1 MSEKSMFL
9 DEVKIHVASGRG
21 GDGVVH
27 FRREKYVPRGGP
39 DGGDGGRGG
48 DVLLRVDPKLSS
60 LSPFRRKRHFSA
72 DDGAPGGG
80 SKKSGRDAEDLVL
93 SVPRGTV
100 VKDAGSDETLGDL
113 TDGDQTLVICR
124 GGRGGRGNARYA
136 TSRNQAP
143 RMAQKGEPGDERW
156 LRLELRLIA
165 DVGIIGVP
173 NAGKSTLLS
182 VVSRARPKIADYPF
196 TTLQPNLGV
205 AELDGDTSLVL
216 ADIPGLIAG
225 AHEGVGLGARFL
237 RHIRRTRAL
246 IHLINGM
253 ADDPLADFAQVN
265 TELAL
270 FDERLS
276 RKAQVVAVS
285 KMDLPDVRE
294 RWEDVR
300 RAFEGVDVKPMA
312 VSAVT
317 GEGVRELLGAA
328 VEAAA
333 QAEPEP
339 VEDAALPVYQPEV
352 DARAFEVCR
361 DPDGTW
367 RVKGRAIERAAD
379 MTYWEYDEAVRR
391 FQKTLA
397 KLGVES
403 ALKQAGAK
411 AGDSVR
417 IGEYELEWQD

>member
-1 MSEKSMFL
+1 
-9 DEVKIHVASGRG
+9 
-21 GDGVVH
+21 
-27 FRREKYVPRGGP
+27 
-39 DGGDGGRGG
+39 
-48 DVLLRVDPKLSS
+48 
-60 LSPFRRKRHFSA
+60 
-72 DDGAPGGG
+72 
-80 SKKSGRDAEDLVL
+80 
-93 SVPRGTV
+93 
-100 VKDAGSDETLGDL
+100 
-113 TDGDQTLVICR
+113 
-124 GGRGGRGNARYA
+124 
-136 TSRNQAP
+136 
-143 RMAQKGEPGDERW
+143 
-156 LRLELRLIA
+156 
-165 DVGIIGVP
+165 VGIIGVP

-182 VVSRARPKIADYPF
+182 AVSRARPKIADYPF

-205 AELDGDTSLVL
+205 AELDDDTSLVL

-225 AHEGVGLGARFL
+225 AHEGAGLGARFL

-246 IHLINGM
+246 IHLIDGM
-253 ADDPLADFAQVN
+253 AEDPLADYAQVN

-276 RKAQVVAVS
+276 RKAQVVAIS
-285 KMDLPDVRE
+285 KMDLPDVRD

-300 RAFEGVDVKPMA
+300 RAFEAVEIQPMA

-317 GEGVRELLGAA
+317 GEGVRDLLGAA
-328 VEAAA
+328 IRAVAE
-333 QAEPEP
+333 AEPEP
-339 VEDAALPVYQPEV
+339 VEDKALPVYQPEI
-352 DARAFEVCR
+352 DARSFEVGR

-367 RVKGRAIERAAD
+367 RVKGKAIERAAD

-403 ALKQAGAK
+403 ALKEAGAT

>member
-1 MSEKSMFL
+1 MFL

-21 GDGVVH
+21 GDGMVH

-48 DVLLRVDPKLSS
+48 DVVLRVDPKLSS
-60 LSPFRRKRHFSA
+60 LSPFRRKRHFRA

-80 SKKSGRDAEDLVL
+80 SNKTGRDAEDLVL
-93 SVPRGTV
+93 YVPRGTV
-100 VKDAGSDETLGDL
+100 VKDAASDDTFGDL
-113 TDGDQTLVICR
+113 TEEDQVLVICQ

-143 RMAQKGEPGDERW
+143 RMAQRGEPGDELW

-182 VVSRARPKIADYPF
+182 AVSRARPKIADYPF

-205 AELDGDTSLVL
+205 AELDDDTSLVL

-225 AHEGVGLGARFL
+225 AHEGAGLGARFL

-246 IHLINGM
+246 IHLIDGM
-253 ADDPLADFAQVN
+253 AEDPLADYAQVN

-276 RKAQVVAVS
+276 RKAQVVAIS
-285 KMDLPDVRE
+285 KMDLPDVRD

-300 RAFEGVDVKPMA
+300 RAFEAVEIQPMA

-317 GEGVRELLGAA
+317 GEGVRDLLGAA
-328 VEAAA
+328 IRAVAE
-333 QAEPEP
+333 AEPEP
-339 VEDAALPVYQPEV
+339 VEDKALPVYQPEI
-352 DARAFEVCR
+352 DARSFEVGR

-367 RVKGRAIERAAD
+367 RVKGKAIERAAD

-403 ALKQAGAK
+403 ALKEAGAT

>member
-1 MSEKSMFL
+1 MFL
-9 DEVKIHVASGRG
+9 DEVKIHVTSGRG

-48 DVLLRVDPKLSS
+48 DVLLRVDRQLSS
-60 LSPFRRKRHFSA
+60 LSPFRRKRHFHA
-72 DDGAPGGG
+72 QDGTPGGG
-80 SKKSGRDAEDLVL
+80 SRKTGRDGEPLVL
-93 SVPRGTV
+93 RVPRGTM
-100 VKDAGSDETLGDL
+100 VKDAASDETLGDL
-113 TDGDQTLVICR
+113 TSDDQTLVICR

-136 TSRNQAP
+136 TSSNQAP
-143 RMAQKGEPGDERW
+143 RMAQRGEPADERW
-156 LRLELRLIA
+156 IRMELRLIA

-182 VVSRARPKIADYPF
+182 AVSRARPKIADYPF

-205 AELDGDTSLVL
+205 AELDDETSLVL

-225 AHEGVGLGARFL
+225 AHEGAGLGARFL
-237 RHIRRTRAL
+237 RHIRRTHAL
-246 IHLINGM
+246 VHLINGM
-253 ADDPLADFAQVN
+253 AEDPLADYAQVN

-285 KMDLPDVRE
+285 KMDLPDVRQ
-294 RWEDVR
+294 RWDDLDQAF
-300 RAFEGVDVKPMA
+300 RAVGVTPLA

-328 VEAAA
+328 VQAVSE
-333 QAEPEP
+333 AEPEP
-339 VEDAALPVYQPEV
+339 PEDAGLPVYRPEA
-352 DARAFEVCR
+352 DARAFEVGR

-367 RVKGRAIERAAD
+367 RVKGKAIERAAD

-391 FQKTLA
+391 FQRTLT

-403 ALKQAGAK
+403 ALKEAGAQT
-411 AGDSVR
+411 GDNVR